1 MARGLFLA
9 CGLCIP
15 LGPQQG
21 IPPKLSLPAMQL
33 SSLRHCIHCLS
44 QLQPAQGLEFD
55 LLAKLQPVIPR
66 SVARLVFQPLGFV
79 GIRGCIQHHF
89 LGRAGTYG
97 YWLSCEK

>member
-1 MARGLFLA
+1 VPKPYQVSMARGLFLA

-89 LGRAGTYG
+89 LGRA
-97 YWLSCEK
+97 